1 MTAISGW
8 LDVSHAADHV
18 GYADALSAD
27 REKRRRAERAFLA
40 WATREGVPCGHRGRR
55 PVYLP
60 ADLDEALG
68 GAHRTQRHL
77 KVVNG

>member
-1 MTAISGW
+1 MSVDW
-8 LDVSHAADHV
+8 LDVPHAAKHV

-27 REKRRRAERAFLA
+27 PAAKRKAERAFLA
-40 WATREGVPCGHRGRR
+40 WATRYGVPCGHRGKRR
-55 PVYLP
+55 VYLP

-68 GAHRTQRHL
+68 GAHRTQRQL